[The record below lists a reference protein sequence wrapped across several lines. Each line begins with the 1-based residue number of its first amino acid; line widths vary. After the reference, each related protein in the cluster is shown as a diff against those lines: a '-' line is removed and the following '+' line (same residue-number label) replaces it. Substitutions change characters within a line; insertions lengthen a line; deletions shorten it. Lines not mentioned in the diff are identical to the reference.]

1 MAVFTTYNVVSLMNP
16 IVLTPDSAYNCLGNS
31 PCIFKLP
38 PMCGQNFRC
47 QIVGNSNLWEVRQ
60 NANQSIACS
69 LFKTTT
75 GVNGKLVATSPTDVI
90 EISCINIS
98 LDFKVQVMSGNI
110 NII

>member
-1 MAVFTTYNVVSLMNP
+1 MAIFTTVNVVSVMNP
-16 IVLTPDSAYNCLGNS
+16 IILTSEMAYNCLGS
-31 PCIFKLP
+31 TPCIFRLP
-38 PMCGQNFRC
+38 TICGQSFRC
-47 QIVGNSNLWEVRQ
+47 QIIGNSNLWELRQ